1 MIVRQ
6 TIDNFN
12 FRELKQAFNETEE
25 EAKTLL
31 ETRSE
36 LVQAK
41 DDLES
46 ENDSTSRLV

>member
-1 MIVRQ
+1 MFVKLSI
-6 TIDNFN
+6 NSN
-12 FRELKQAFNETEE
+12 FRELKQALSETEE
-25 EAKTLL
+25 ESKTLL

-46 ENDSTSRLV
+46 ENDSTSRLG